1 MTPTGTSGPDDS
13 SRAPSSS
20 PAAGSLG
27 ASNIVSRVMSSLG
40 SLRLVPRRDS
50 CGTQLAF
57 ADHQSGGGS
66 ATAGRAGATYLAWR
80 GQEAPYSRARK
91 CVRRSD
97 NTPGW
102 RYYWGVFGVT
112 SNGLVS

>member
-27 ASNIVSRVMSSLG
+27 ASNIVSRIMSSLG

-50 CGTQLAF
+50 CGAQLAF
-57 ADHQSGGGS
+57 ADHQSRGGS
-66 ATAGRAGATYLAWR
+66 ATAGRAGATYLAWS
-80 GQEAPYSRARK
+80 GQEAPYSAP
-91 CVRRSD
+91 VNASGAAPTLLD
-97 NTPGW
+97 GDTI
-102 RYYWGVFGVT
+102 GVFSELQVMG
-112 SNGLVS
+112 